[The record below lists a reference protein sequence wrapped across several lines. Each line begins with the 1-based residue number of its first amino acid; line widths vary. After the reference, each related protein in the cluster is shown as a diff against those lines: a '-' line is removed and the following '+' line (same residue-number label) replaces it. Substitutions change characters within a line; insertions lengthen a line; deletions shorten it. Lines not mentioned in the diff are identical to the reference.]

1 MIAISYKFLILVLVL
16 VGRSAVSLL
25 LSYQIIK
32 ASALNFEG
40 IRRLH

>member
-16 VGRSAVSLL
+16 VGRSAL

-40 IRRLH
+40 SRRLH